1 MKNCLK
7 HITIFGILVIKKVML
22 LMKKFKLEKEVK
34 AEIISSIQEY
44 FINERDEEIGNLSA
58 ELLLQFIIEKVGPA
72 IYNQGIHDAHSFV
85 SEKIEELYG
94 LEK

>member
-1 MKNCLK
+1 MKN
-7 HITIFGILVIKKVML
+7 
-22 LMKKFKLEKEVK
+22 FKLTKETK
-34 AEIISSIQEY
+34 QQIIFDIQKY
-44 FINERDEEIGNLSA
+44 FSDERDEQIGNLSA
-58 ELLLQFIIEKVGPA
+58 ELLLQFIIEKVGPS

>member
-1 MKNCLK
+1 
-7 HITIFGILVIKKVML
+7 ML

-58 ELLLQFIIEKVGPA
+58 ELLLQFMIEQVGPA
-72 IYNQGIHDAHSFV
+72 IYNQAIRDAHALV
-85 SEKIEELYG
+85 SKKIEDLYG

>member
-1 MKNCLK
+1 MKN
-7 HITIFGILVIKKVML
+7 
-22 LMKKFKLEKEVK
+22 FKLTKETK
-34 AEIISSIQEY
+34 QQIIFDIQKY
-44 FINERDEEIGNLSA
+44 FSDERDEEIGNLSA

>member
-1 MKNCLK
+1 MKN
-7 HITIFGILVIKKVML
+7 
-22 LMKKFKLEKEVK
+22 FKLTKETK
-34 AEIISSIQEY
+34 QQIIFDIQKY
-44 FINERDEEIGNLSA
+44 FSDERNEEIGNLSA